1 MTGAA
6 VEIDAGQLELLRS
19 GLQIMALRALGDAEA
34 AEEAAQETLVRAFDV
49 VRSGRRF
56 DPRELGAFV
65 GGIARHVIAD
75 VRRERQRIIS
85 LQSLPDGPVARLE
98 DPLAAL
104 VSAAER
110 ARLRDALAGLSHG
123 DWELLR
129 LSFFEAVTP
138 TQLAQ
143 RLGEPVERIRKRKSR
158 ALERLRRAF
167 FGEGRG
173 HGA

>member
-1 MTGAA
+1 MVGPARQVFVEEAPDA
-6 VEIDAGQLELLRS
+6 VVR
-19 GLQIMALRALGDAEA
+19 
-34 AEEAAQETLVRAFDV
+34 EEAAGRHALRGEALPEGPAQAVEEPAREGDV
-49 VRSGRRF
+49 EAPLAARQDRR
-56 DPRELGAFV
+56 
-65 GGIARHVIAD
+65 
-75 VRRERQRIIS
+75 RQT
-85 LQSLPDGPVARLE
+85 LPDGPVARTE

-110 ARLRDALAGLSHG
+110 ARLRDALARLSHG
-123 DWELLR
+123 DCELLR

-138 TQLAQ
+138 TQLAR